1 MIELSELQL
10 SLLLAGAVLIVSI
23 WLVNRMQL
31 RRIQRQQNKTL
42 SENTVTQRCE
52 PTLHSVNKTIEDTL
66 SISRTTFTE
75 NEATSIRSLVTA
87 ESNIFAVDQ
96 QPPESISV
104 EQIQNLRK
112 IAPTQHTD
120 LDSAVSMQPAVT
132 TPLGKFYASP
142 EVGADPI
149 SGMVHESSQEAVI
162 GANDLP
168 SIMPDSQ
175 HSEALVEHT
184 STIAHANVPDN
195 DELNV
200 LTNLESSLLDSV
212 APIIDPIIDC
222 VIDLPL
228 DYPLSSE
235 RILPLLKHLRHAG
248 NKPIYCEGF
257 NLTRQAR
264 ELVRAGQGYRDLSIA
279 VQLANRHGPISAIEL
294 SEFISGVQKLAKS
307 LEIAITTPDLA
318 KVLTQAQ
325 TLDTYAQQNDVQI
338 CLHIETSQQPW
349 LASQLKAQFEQDGLL
364 LSHHGMHYHYYHDKN
379 AHTPIFILSF
389 GQINFLYDDLTHI
402 QDKKVT
408 LYFHAPHVAQGIQ
421 AFRLTWS
428 YAQHLATIL
437 GGKIVD
443 DVGTPLSDKAIKTI
457 EQHLCELYAR
467 LNRYGI
473 PVGST
478 NALRL
483 FSPA

>member
-23 WLVNRMQL
+23 WLANRMQL
-31 RRIQRQQNKTL
+31 KRIQRQKNKTL
-42 SENTVTQRCE
+42 SERTVTQRRE
-52 PTLHSVNKTIEDTL
+52 PTLHSIKAPTEETPPISEAILENNITSAHDMLIE
-66 SISRTTFTE
+66 
-75 NEATSIRSLVTA
+75 
-87 ESNIFAVDQ
+87 ESNMASPD
-96 QPPESISV
+96 QPPEYTQI
-104 EQIQNLRK
+104 EQ
-112 IAPTQHTD
+112 AADFDPVAGTTHE
-120 LDSAVSMQPAVT
+120 DSRLVIKPDGLPDTM
-132 TPLGKFYASP
+132 P
-142 EVGADPI
+142 EK
-149 SGMVHESSQEAVI
+149 QY
-162 GANDLP
+162 
-168 SIMPDSQ
+168 
-175 HSEALVEHT
+175 SETLVEHIT
-184 STIAHANVPDN
+184 ATTIHPSAPEN

-212 APIIDPIIDC
+212 TPIIDPIIDC

-235 RILPLLKHLRHAG
+235 RILPLLKHLRHVG

-257 NLTRQAR
+257 NLKRQAR

-307 LEIAITTPDLA
+307 LEIAITTPDLT

-379 AHTPIFILSF
+379 AHTPIFVLSF
-389 GQINFLYDDLTHI
+389 GQINFLYDDQMHL
-402 QDKKVT
+402 QDKKIT